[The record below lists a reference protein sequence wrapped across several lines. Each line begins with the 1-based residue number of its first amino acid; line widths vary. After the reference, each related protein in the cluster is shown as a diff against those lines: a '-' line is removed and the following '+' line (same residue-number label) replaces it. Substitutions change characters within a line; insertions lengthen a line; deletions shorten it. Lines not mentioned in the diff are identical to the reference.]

1 MGLVGIIYPNKV
13 ESVHFLKISLL
24 VQISEEI

>member
-1 MGLVGIIYPNKV
+1 MMGLAGISKQV

-24 VQISEEI
+24 VQIGEEI